1 MDMGARALI
10 VEDDRD
16 IRDVLSSALSDEGFS
31 VTQAVDGVEALRILE
46 ASDEPLVVLL
56 DLVMP
61 RMSGIEV
68 LQAVASAA
76 QVSAP
81 DHRLAM
87 HAYVLVTANRELVPA
102 PLVQLVTPL
111 EIAIVDKPFQ
121 LEDLL
126 DIVQAASRRL
136 HPDDGPLSDQ
146 SLAAD

>member
-16 IRDVLSSALSDEGFS
+16 IRDVLTGALSDEGFS

-46 ASDEPLVVLL
+46 SSDEPLVVLL

-126 DIVQAASRRL
+126 DIVHAASRRL

-146 SLAAD
+146 AIAAD